1 MVILS
6 FFRIISFAFK
16 DFFRNFW
23 LSIITV
29 TILILSLFSVNFL
42 IVIGVVSQTAFNQ
55 VEKTIDL
62 SLYLSPDAN
71 EEDISTL
78 KTEVGRLAGVREVE
92 YISRAQA
99 LESFQQ
105 EYKDD
110 QEILDS
116 LRELGTNPLNP
127 SLIVRADELSDYEKI
142 IASLGTLSKHTIID
156 NRDFDDHQDLLKALE
171 SITSKAKQ
179 VGILVSIIFG
189 LITVLVVF
197 NAIRIAIYTHRKEI
211 RVMKLVGASNWFI
224 RSPFLAEAILYALVG
239 VAGIILIFYPFVHL
253 LQPYLADFF
262 DPGALNLVY
271 YFQLNFIK
279 IFGVQFIIA
288 AIICM
293 VASILA
299 VGRYLKV

>member
-23 LSIITV
+23 LSIITI
-29 TILILSLFSVNFL
+29 TILILSLFPINFL
-42 IVIGVVSQTAFNQ
+42 IVIGVVSQTVFIQ
-55 VEKTIDL
+55 VEKKIDL

-71 EEDISTL
+71 EADISAL
-78 KTEVGRLAGVREVE
+78 KLEVERLAGVREVE

-105 EYKDD
+105 RYQDD

-156 NRDFDDHQDLLKALE
+156 NRDFDDHQYLLKALKN
-171 SITSKAKQ
+171 ITSKAKQ
-179 VGILVSIIFG
+179 VGVLVSIIFS
-189 LITVLVVF
+189 LITALVVF

-224 RSPFLAEAILYALVG
+224 RSPFLAEAILYTLTG
-239 VAGIILIFYPFVHL
+239 VAGIILIFYPFIHL